1 MKDTRTRI
9 VIISILFILSLFSYL
24 LVKPKTQKEDGSDG
38 VDKEGFMNLESMWQS
53 NCPNLLI
60 KKDGKI
66 FLQNT
71 RKAVVPGINPIEFN
85 DISEYD
91 EFVEWLRS
99 QGIRCPILY
108 LEHENNAQGE
118 NGYRL
123 MRNVDD
129 KGINMTPV
137 LDEIYNRLP
146 NQQKLSDAGYTANNF
161 PGFDPNNQYQGVE
174 TPLDKLHHIQA
185 DYNISDNPMD
195 TNWGGP
201 FVTQKS
207 IQRGKYDMNTSKNR
221 KSPTELALEAQKK

>member
-1 MKDTRTRI
+1 MKVTKSRI
-9 VIISILFILSLFSYL
+9 VFTSILFILSLFSYL
-24 LVKPKTQKEDGSDG
+24 LVKPKTGKKEDSDE
-38 VDKEGFMNLESMWQS
+38 EGFMNLKSMWET

-71 RKAVVPGINPIEFN
+71 NKAEIPGVNPIVFN
-85 DISEYD
+85 NLGEYD
-91 EFVEWLRS
+91 EFMEWLRS
-99 QGIRCPILY
+99 QGVRCPILY

-123 MRNVDD
+123 LRNVDD

-146 NQQKLSDAGYTANNF
+146 NQQKLSDSGYTANNF

-174 TPLDKLHHIQA
+174 TPLDKLHHIQGE
-185 DYNISDNPMD
+185 YSISDNPMD
-195 TNWGGP
+195 SNWGGP
-201 FVTQKS
+201 SVTQKS
-207 IQRGKYDMNTSKNR
+207 IQRGKYEVNTSKNR
-221 KSPTELALEAQKK
+221 KSPTELALEVQGK